1 MSENQEQFKA
11 EGLVYKPEISKC
23 PPVHPHQHTTQTT
36 EPQISNCPPYY
47 PPGHPNHPSNTHSGS
62 PPWAE
67 GDKVHLPSTLKP
79 PMKIMISMHIV

>member
-47 PPGHPNHPSNTHSGS
+47 PPGHPNHPSNTHSEAHPEPKVIKCTFQ
-62 PPWAE
+62 PPSN
-67 GDKVHLPSTLKP
+67 HQ
-79 PMKIMISMHIV
+79 